1 MSVFPLSPLEILW
14 ANLVTSSFLALGL
27 GLEPVQSDA
36 MQRPPHDNRV
46 GVFTREL
53 IVDKFVYGTAMGAL
67 CLASFTSVAYSGI
80 GAAEGLSG
88 PALLGRGCNDGWAE
102 DGSCD
107 IAFKARATTFATL
120 TFLLLVTAWE
130 AKHFTR
136 SLFNM
141 HPKRFSGPMSVI
153 WTIWENKFLF
163 GAVSAGFLIVF
174 PVIYLPVVNRTVFKH
189 GAITWEWGVVM
200 ASVVVYTAIIES
212 WKCVKRRF
220 KIGTRT
226 GRVLDV
232 KATAGEA

>member
-1 MSVFPLSPLEILW
+1 
-14 ANLVTSSFLALGL
+14 
-27 GLEPVQSDA
+27 
-36 MQRPPHDNRV
+36 
-46 GVFTREL
+46 
-53 IVDKFVYGTAMGAL
+53 
-67 CLASFTSVAYSGI
+67 
-80 GAAEGLSG
+80 
-88 PALLGRGCNDGWAE
+88 
-102 DGSCD
+102 
-107 IAFKARATTFATL
+107 
-120 TFLLLVTAWE
+120 
-130 AKHFTR
+130 
-136 SLFNM
+136 
-141 HPKRFSGPMSVI
+141 MSVI